1 MNERVKQAIDRKRGP
16 DDPDFCVMCGED
28 TPEYKMSTH
37 IDDRRNYIEGM
48 GQVCAKCAVKHGIDH
63 RG

>member
-1 MNERVKQAIDRKRGP
+1 MNKKVKAAIDKKRGP

-28 TPEYKMSTH
+28 TPEYKMSTPIH
-37 IDDRRNYIEGM
+37 YRKNYVEGM
-48 GQVCAKCAVKHGIDH
+48 GQVCVKCAVRDWPDR